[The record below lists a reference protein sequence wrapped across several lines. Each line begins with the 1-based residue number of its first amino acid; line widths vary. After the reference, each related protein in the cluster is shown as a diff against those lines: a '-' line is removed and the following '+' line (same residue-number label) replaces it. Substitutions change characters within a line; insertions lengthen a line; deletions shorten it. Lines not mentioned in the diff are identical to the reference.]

1 MNPEE
6 SPRFYGWMQSDSDSR
21 KVTKNLTLSCPVD
34 LKRAVVKSF
43 GGTQANAALGFA
55 ITSTTENAASR
66 CRIVES
72 RSSIYSDLSIKF
84 DHTSLSPGGLR
95 KSK

>member
-21 KVTKNLTLSCPVD
+21 KVTKNLTLSRPVD

-43 GGTQANAALGFA
+43 GGTQANADLGFA